1 MGLSGYVAPLEV
13 SPLPINLKENIAMWG
28 SCFREKALLLAKPS
42 NLSILSGKWAQKHIT
57 PNFHSLED
65 PNQQISALLSPNKAD
80 PRRFDQNQGYLC

>member
-28 SCFREKALLLAKPS
+28 SRFREKALLLAKPS
-42 NLSILSGKWAQKHIT
+42 NLSILSGKWTQKHIT
-57 PNFHSLED
+57 QNFHSLED